1 MVSLTDEVETWV
13 RLISHDRIRGLTVE
27 EVNGRVVIRGQAASH
42 HTKQL
47 AVQGALE
54 VLPGDRL
61 RTEITVG

>member
-1 MVSLTDEVETWV
+1 MVSLTDDVETWV
-13 RLISHDRIRGLTVE
+13 WLITHDRVRGLTVE
-27 EVNGRVVIRGQAASH
+27 EVDGRVVIRGQAATH
-42 HTKQL
+42 HAKQL